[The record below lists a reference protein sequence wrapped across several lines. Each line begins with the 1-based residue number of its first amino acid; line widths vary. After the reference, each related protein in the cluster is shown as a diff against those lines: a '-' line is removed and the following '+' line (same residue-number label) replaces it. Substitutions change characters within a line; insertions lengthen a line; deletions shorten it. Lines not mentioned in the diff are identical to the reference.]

1 MTPKVSVVI
10 PPYNA
15 QQYLGETL
23 DCLAVQTLREIEV
36 LVVDDGSADSTPE
49 ILREYSEKYPF
60 IRAIRQEN
68 AGVAAAR
75 NRGIQEAAG
84 EYLYFLDSD
93 DLIEPDALEQL
104 YQTARQHE
112 AELVICKIQNFSR
125 TGTSWQEHAGLLSQR
140 DTINP
145 YDYDLLWNYL
155 VGNKLYLTRH
165 LRESGVL
172 FPPLRYSEDGAFNMR
187 YAYCCTRISGC
198 PNTFLRYRRRV
209 ASEGFSVSQTISL
222 PLLRD
227 YMAANGMIYDAAA
240 EALKLPTQGVDREA
254 YLDEVLYK
262 TAYVLIAQFYRLFWR
277 ADEACITYIAQSLR
291 KLREQMSA
299 DRFTQLCDFNSD
311 IEVRE
316 LIEDRE
322 MMAKHARVSFFVT
335 AKGSRDQ
342 MEALFE
348 SLYMQTMPCFE
359 VFVPQSTADAGL
371 IPAQWAACA
380 NLHVLP
386 DHSFLS
392 TAKKQAR
399 ARLHARL
406 RTCNALDPRLLRFL
420 YRFPI
425 PAGLKQ
431 TAFSVLVQ
439 MLIVYFKRQ
448 NAA

>member
-1 MTPKVSVVI
+1 
-10 PPYNA
+10 
-15 QQYLGETL
+15 
-23 DCLAVQTLREIEV
+23 
-36 LVVDDGSADSTPE
+36 
-49 ILREYSEKYPF
+49 
-60 IRAIRQEN
+60 
-68 AGVAAAR
+68 
-75 NRGIQEAAG
+75 
-84 EYLYFLDSD
+84 
-93 DLIEPDALEQL
+93 
-104 YQTARQHE
+104 
-112 AELVICKIQNFSR
+112 
-125 TGTSWQEHAGLLSQR
+125 
-140 DTINP
+140 
-145 YDYDLLWNYL
+145 
-155 VGNKLYLTRH
+155 
-165 LRESGVL
+165 
-172 FPPLRYSEDGAFNMR
+172 
-187 YAYCCTRISGC
+187 
-198 PNTFLRYRRRV
+198 
-209 ASEGFSVSQTISL
+209 
-222 PLLRD
+222 
-227 YMAANGMIYDAAA
+227 MIYDAAA

-371 IPAQWAACA
+371 IPAQLAACA